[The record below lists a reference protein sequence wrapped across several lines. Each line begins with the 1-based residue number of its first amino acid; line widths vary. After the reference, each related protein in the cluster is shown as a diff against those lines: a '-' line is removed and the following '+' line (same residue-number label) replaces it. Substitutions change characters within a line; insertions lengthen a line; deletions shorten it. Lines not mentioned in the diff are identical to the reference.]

1 VASIITMLAGSP
13 VVNINW
19 FTLLLAI
26 LAPIAWPVHRSTS
39 ARDQRE
45 FGGRSASPRG
55 CQHLTRA
62 TASACCS
69 REFLRG

>member
-1 VASIITMLAGSP
+1 MLAGSP

-39 ARDQRE
+39 ARAISESSVD
-45 FGGRSASPRG
+45 APRLQG
-55 CQHLTRA
+55 AANT
-62 TASACCS
+62 
-69 REFLRG
+69 